1 MQTALAALGLNLESR
16 ELEKS
21 LQVVLWFAAAMIIAL
36 SAIAALSL
44 LLWIALLSFEL
55 RFAASEL

>member
-21 LQVVLWFAAAMIIAL
+21 LQVVLWFAAATIIAL

>member
-21 LQVVLWFAAAMIIAL
+21 LQVVLWFAAAMIIVL

>member
-44 LLWIALLSFEL
+44 LLWIALLSFEQ